1 MKRTTVILGAGAVLD
16 FNFSGITFPST
27 SNITEK
33 IIDIKVQ
40 GLDVEQS
47 DLISVVNKRI
57 KESGDQIYIERELQR
72 QFKYHVNFEELFFT
86 LETLYS
92 FNGTFQNEYLSP
104 QIRPFV
110 ASLLKPIDEIK
121 QYPSIEY
128 YRALIAIT
136 RTIIGIIDE
145 YDSRF
150 LIDYNNERW
159 YRKFWSDDP
168 NEWDIFTFNYDNT
181 VENSLQEFEDGFE
194 SSSDGE
200 DYEHFNP
207 VKLIAN
213 TRKLSTIHHLHGCTR
228 YSEAN
233 PRTYGW
239 VHSHRDMYKL
249 QSSEEAIKFLG
260 VQCCPYNQANE
271 LYINSPIIIGLRKL
285 DKLSYLPFSVYHA
298 NLVNKIIANSSLLIV
313 GYSFGDLYANQLIE
327 RHSLI
332 HGSKQ
337 RIVLIDKFP
346 QYIETPGQLYRHI
359 KDSISDGAHQFLH
372 RQLKFRISDDFKIC
386 GLNIEN
392 YDSPIFSDDGRFMLL
407 ICGYKKAVEL
417 HKKIITDFLLG

>member
-1 MKRTTVILGAGAVLD
+1 MNRTTVILGAGAVLD
-16 FNFSGITFPST
+16 FNFSEITFPST

-33 IIDIKVQ
+33 IVDIKVQ
-40 GLDVEQS
+40 GLDIDQS
-47 DLISVVNKRI
+47 NLILVLYKKI
-57 KESGDQIYIERELQR
+57 KESGEQIYIQKDLQQ
-72 QFKYHVNFEELFFT
+72 QFKYQINFEELFFT

-110 ASLLKPIDEIK
+110 ASLVKPIDEI
-121 QYPSIEY
+121 QQFPSIEY
-128 YRALIAIT
+128 ERALYALT
-136 RTIIGIIDE
+136 KTIIEIIDE

-150 LIDYNNERW
+150 LLDDNEEIW
-159 YRKFWSDDP
+159 YRKFWSDVSDR
-168 NEWDIFTFNYDNT
+168 WDIFTFNYDNT

-194 SSSDGE
+194 SSSNGD

-207 VKLIAN
+207 VKLITN
-213 TRKLSTIHHLHGCTR
+213 SRKRSTIHHLHGCTR
-228 YSEAN
+228 YCEVN
-233 PRTYGW
+233 PRTYEW
-239 VHSHRDMYKL
+239 VHSHRDMYKV
-249 QSSEEAIKFLG
+249 QSTEAAIKYIG
-260 VQCCPYNQANE
+260 VQSNPLNQANE
-271 LYINSPIIIGLRKL
+271 RYFNSPIIIGLRKL
-285 DKLSYLPFSVYHA
+285 DKLTFLPFSVYHA
-298 NLVNKIIANSSLLIV
+298 NLVNKIIGNPSLLIV

-359 KDSISDGAHQFLH
+359 KDSISVGAHRFLH
-372 RQLKFRISDDFKIC
+372 QQLKFRISDEFKFC
-386 GLNIEN
+386 GLNIEK

-407 ICGYKKAVEL
+407 ICGFKKAVEL

>member
-16 FNFSGITFPST
+16 FNFSEITFPST

-47 DLISVVNKRI
+47 DLISVVNQRI

-150 LIDYNNERW
+150 LIDDNNERW

-194 SSSDGE
+194 SSSDDE

-233 PRTYGW
+233 PRTYGR

-285 DKLSYLPFSVYHA
+285 DKLTYLPFSVYHA

-359 KDSISDGAHQFLH
+359 KDCISDGAHQFLH

-392 YDSPIFSDDGRFMLL
+392 YVSPIFSDDGRFMLL

>member
-33 IIDIKVQ
+33 IVDIKVQ
-40 GLDVEQS
+40 GLDADQS
-47 DLISVVNKRI
+47 DLISVVYKRI
-57 KESGDQIYIERELQR
+57 KESGDQIYIQRELQR

-86 LETLYS
+86 IEALYS

-110 ASLLKPIDEIK
+110 ASLVKPIDEI
-121 QYPSIEY
+121 QQFPSIEY
-128 YRALIAIT
+128 YRALFAIT
-136 RTIIGIIDE
+136 QAIIEIIDA

-150 LIDYNNERW
+150 LHDDNNEIW
-159 YRKFWSDDP
+159 YRKFWSNIP
-168 NEWDIFTFNYDNT
+168 NKWDIFTFNYDNT
-181 VENSLQEFEDGFE
+181 VENSLQDFEDGFE
-194 SSSDGE
+194 PSFDGE
-200 DYEHFNP
+200 NYEHFNP
-207 VKLIAN
+207 VKLITN
-213 TRKLSTIHHLHGCTR
+213 SRKRSTIHHLHGSIR
-228 YSEAN
+228 YSEVN
-233 PRTYGW
+233 PRKYEW
-239 VHSHRDMYKL
+239 VHSHRDMYKV
-249 QSSEEAIKFLG
+249 QSAKEAIKYIG
-260 VQCCPYNQANE
+260 VQSTPLNQANE
-271 LYINSPIIIGLRKL
+271 RYFNSPIIIGLRKL
-285 DKLSYLPFSVYHA
+285 DKLTFLPFSVYHA
-298 NLVNKIIANSSLLIV
+298 NLVNKIIANPSLLIV

-346 QYIETPGQLYRHI
+346 QYIETPGQLYRYI
-359 KDSISDGAHQFLH
+359 KDGISGEAHQFLH

-407 ICGYKKAVEL
+407 ICGFKKAVEL
-417 HKKIITDFLLG
+417 HKKLITDFLLG